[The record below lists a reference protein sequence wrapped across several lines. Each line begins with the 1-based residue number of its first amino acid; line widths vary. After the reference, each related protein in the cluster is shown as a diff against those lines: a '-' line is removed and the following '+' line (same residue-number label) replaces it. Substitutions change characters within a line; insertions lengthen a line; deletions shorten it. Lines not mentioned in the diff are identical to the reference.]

1 MPPFV
6 SRVFW
11 IAAIYGFIAILP
23 QFFLEAKTGRDFP
36 PPITHPEFFYSFLG
50 VALAWQLAFVLI
62 ARDPI
67 RYRPMM
73 IPGLLEKV
81 AFGLSGVILFLLG
94 RAAWMPLAAGIVD
107 LVFAVCMFLA
117 YTKTPPRA

>member
-11 IAAIYGFIAILP
+11 TAAIYGLVLIPP

-36 PPITHPEFFYSFLG
+36 PAITHPEFYYSFLG
-50 VALAWQLAFVLI
+50 VALAWQFAFVLI

-81 AFGLSGVILFLLG
+81 GFGLSGVILFCLG
-94 RAAWMPLAAGIVD
+94 RAAWLPLAAGIID
-107 LVFAVCMFLA
+107 LVFASLMFVA
-117 YTKTPPRA
+117 YTKTPPRG

>member
-11 IAAIYGFIAILP
+11 IAAIYGIVLIPP
-23 QFFLEAKTGRDFP
+23 QFFLETKTGLDFP
-36 PPITHPEFFYSFLG
+36 PAITHPEFYYSFLG
-50 VALAWQLAFVLI
+50 VALAWQFAFVLI

-81 AFGLSGVILFLLG
+81 AFGLSGVILYLGG
-94 RAAWMPLAAGIVD
+94 RAAWLPLAAGLVD
-107 LVFAVCMFLA
+107 LVFAGCMAWA
-117 YTKTPPRA
+117 YLRTPKRG